1 MFLCDFN
8 FINEY
13 FKKQGNFMTEEE
25 EYQLEKKR
33 ALLDK
38 ETEKINE
45 LYLSD
50 KQNKESEES

>member
-25 EYQLEKKR
+25 EIQLEKER
-33 ALLDK
+33 GLLDK
-38 ETEKINE
+38 DTE
-45 LYLSD
+45 
-50 KQNKESEES
+50 NKY